1 VVKRQEE
8 DWKDI
13 IQKEYTKKNFLD
25 RFHLSTHEISELGI
39 GWVISSVI
47 MIFVR
52 YRNTIIEGIAQ
63 GVLPDEIFI
72 SLFAFGFT
80 FFTHELMHKFTA
92 IKYGAKAYYQITKQ
106 GIIIALIGLIIGFPI
121 IAVGAVFW
129 WGESSSSLGIRGRVS
144 AAGPISNLAL
154 AGLFMCIQGVGFL
167 MLDGFGY
174 LGELFIL
181 FGLFG
186 VSWNIFLGGFNML
199 PIGIL
204 DGAKVLDW
212 NPKIWIALFGS
223 FIVLGIFTG
232 SLFGFF

>member
-1 VVKRQEE
+1 MKREDQ

-13 IQKEYTKKNFLD
+13 LEKEYAKKNVLD

-39 GWVISSVI
+39 AWVISSVI
-47 MIFVR
+47 MVVVF
-52 YRNTIIEGIAQ
+52 YLDEFMKIINGEES
-63 GVLPDEIFI
+63 PDRILI
-72 SLFAFGFT
+72 TLFAFGIT
-80 FFTHELMHKFTA
+80 FFVHELMHKFTA

-106 GIIIALIGLIIGFPI
+106 GLIIALIGLIIGFPI
-121 IAVGAVFW
+121 IAIGAVFW

-144 AAGPISNLAL
+144 AAGPISNLTL
-154 AGLFMCIQGVGFL
+154 VGFFMCIQGVGLL
-167 MLDGFGY
+167 MSGN
-174 LGELFIL
+174 LGE
-181 FGLFG
+181 FGKLLKDFG
-186 VSWNIFLGGFNML
+186 QAGIWWNIFLGGLNML

-232 SLFGFF
+232 SLFGFL